1 MGISFQLKNLSKFY
15 AIRAFLDA
23 CYELGS
29 YRRCVAQ
36 LGSAGALSP
45 PNFYLPIRHLYYIPL
60 IKPSPLDLHIYP

>member
-36 LGSAGALSP
+36 L
-45 PNFYLPIRHLYYIPL
+45 
-60 IKPSPLDLHIYP
+60 